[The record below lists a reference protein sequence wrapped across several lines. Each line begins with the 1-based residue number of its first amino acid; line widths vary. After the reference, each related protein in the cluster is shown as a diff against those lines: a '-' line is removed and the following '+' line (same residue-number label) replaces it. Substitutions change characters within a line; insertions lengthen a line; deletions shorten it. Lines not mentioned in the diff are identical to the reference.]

1 MIRVLLAV
9 LLAAGAALAAL
20 TLPMIAAAVIAAL
33 AVLLGAVLFS
43 QESSAA
49 PAPLTTAE
57 EEVRHELPAWLET
70 VPSGLFLLDDELNVI
85 ATNRAASEL
94 LGRSRADMLRVSL
107 IRATRDHNLVEVA
120 REAAGAAREVDL
132 RDHQIVHATATR
144 LPDAFA
150 GVRVILALEDL
161 TELRHAQR
169 ARSDLVANASHELR
183 TPVAAAMALAETLED
198 GVDDEVRRLDF
209 HRRLTGEIGRLNG
222 VIEGLLHL
230 SRLEARTEAFTIEPL
245 VPGELLAT
253 ALQRIAPL
261 LAPAQL
267 SATELQSETP
277 VAGDRERILEVLANL
292 LDNALRVS
300 PPSGTVTLSAIDGEG
315 EVRFEVRDQGPGI
328 LPHDRE
334 RIFERFYT
342 GDESR
347 TASGNSGLGL
357 AIARHI
363 IARLGGRIWV
373 DERTPG
379 ATLCFTLPVS
389 EEGVV
394 DAAVADGEA
403 VSPTER

>member
-1 MIRVLLAV
+1 
-9 LLAAGAALAAL
+9 
-20 TLPMIAAAVIAAL
+20 LP
-33 AVLLGAVLFS
+33 
-43 QESSAA
+43 
-49 PAPLTTAE
+49 TWT
-57 EEVRHELPAWLET
+57 ET

-94 LGRSRADMLRVSL
+94 LRRSRTDMLGVTL

-120 REAAGAAREVDL
+120 REAAGVAREVNL
-132 RDHQIVHATATR
+132 RDHQVVHATATR
-144 LPDAFA
+144 LLDSFS
-150 GVRVILALEDL
+150 GVRVILALEDR

-198 GVDDEVRRLDF
+198 GVEDEARRIDF
-209 HRRLTGEIGRLNG
+209 HHRLTEEIGRLNG
-222 VIEGLLHL
+222 IIEGLLHL
-230 SRLEARTEAFTIEPL
+230 SRLEARTEAFAIEPL
-245 VPGELLAT
+245 VPRELLVT
-253 ALQRIAPL
+253 ALQRIEPL
-261 LAPAQL
+261 LTSSQV
-267 SATELQSETP
+267 SASELQSETP

-292 LDNALRVS
+292 LDNALRVT
-300 PPSGTVTLSAIDGEG
+300 PPSGNVILSAIDGEG

-328 LPHDRE
+328 LHHDRE

-342 GDESR
+342 GDVSR

-394 DAAVADGEA
+394 DGEVVDDELA
-403 VSPTER
+403 SLSAR

>member
-1 MIRVLLAV
+1 MIRVAAVV
-9 LLAAGAALAAL
+9 LLAAAAALAVF
-20 TLPMIAAAVIAAL
+20 TLPAGAAALLTVT
-33 AVLLGAVLFS
+33 AVLLGAALLS
-43 QESSAA
+43 GASGSSTAPIRSAEQEI
-49 PAPLTTAE
+49 
-57 EEVRHELPAWLET
+57 RHELPAWLET

-94 LGRSRADMLRVSL
+94 LRRSRADMLGVTL

-120 REAAGAAREVDL
+120 REAAGVPREVDL
-132 RDHQIVHATATR
+132 RDRQIVHATATR
-144 LPDAFA
+144 LPDPFA

-161 TELRHAQR
+161 TDLRHAQR
-169 ARSDLVANASHELR
+169 ARSELVANASHELR

-198 GVDDEVRRLDF
+198 GVEDEVRRLDF
-209 HRRLTGEIGRLNG
+209 HHRLTEEIRRLNG

-230 SRLEARTEAFTIEPL
+230 SRLEARTEAFTIESL
-245 VPGELLAT
+245 VPGELLVT
-253 ALQRIAPL
+253 ALQRIEPL
-261 LAPAQL
+261 LTPSQT
-267 SATELQSETP
+267 SATELQSATP

-292 LDNALRVS
+292 LDNALRVT
-300 PPSGTVTLSAIDGEG
+300 PPSGTVTLSAVDSEG
-315 EVRFEVRDQGPGI
+315 EVRFEVRDEGPGI

-347 TASGNSGLGL
+347 STSGTSGLGL

-389 EEGVV
+389 EEAVANEIV
-394 DAAVADGEA
+394 DAEA
-403 VSPTER
+403 VEPTAR